1 MILLTAGSNY
11 ISLVRV
17 QTVVAEG
24 LKSSPQMV
32 DKGVPQGAILGSLL
46 FILYINIIEFILIQ
60 HWNIHFY
67 ADDTIFYAILQV
79 TVSSRFPF

>member
-1 MILLTAGSNY
+1 MTEMCEKLVSCFLTVLMILLTAGSNY

-60 HWNIHFY
+60 H
-67 ADDTIFYAILQV
+67 
-79 TVSSRFPF
+79 

>member
-1 MILLTAGSNY
+1 MTEMCEKLVSCFLSVLMILLTAGSNY

-60 HWNIHFY
+60 H
-67 ADDTIFYAILQV
+67 
-79 TVSSRFPF
+79 